1 MEESIC
7 ICQRLE
13 LVKGRGGLVS
23 DLSYRRG
30 YVVRTD
36 ERDDIF
42 AHFGVQRMCL
52 TSDRAVEAGLMVIRL
67 DSTGLFS
74 HPMKKHLL

>member
-1 MEESIC
+1 M
-7 ICQRLE
+7 
-13 LVKGRGGLVS
+13 
-23 DLSYRRG
+23 
-30 YVVRTD
+30 RTD